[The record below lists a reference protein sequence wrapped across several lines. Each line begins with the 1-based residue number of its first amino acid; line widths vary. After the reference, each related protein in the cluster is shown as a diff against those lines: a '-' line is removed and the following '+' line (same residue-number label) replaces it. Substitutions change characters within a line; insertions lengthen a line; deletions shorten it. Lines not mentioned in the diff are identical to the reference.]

1 MMESIHDP
9 YDMLI
14 QAHTRIDYLET
25 VINNERIEIERLKN
39 QIQILLHATQVL
51 QDSQIAI
58 LEHNKYKVNID
69 D

>member
-1 MMESIHDP
+1 MENVHDP

-14 QAHTRIDYLET
+14 QAHARIDMLET
-25 VINNERIEIERLKN
+25 TLNNDRIEIQRLKN
-39 QIQILLHATQVL
+39 QFQVLLHAVQVL
-51 QDSQIAI
+51 QESQMAI

>member
-1 MMESIHDP
+1 MENIHDP

-14 QAHTRIDYLET
+14 QAHARIDYLET
-25 VINNERIEIERLKN
+25 MINNQRIETERLKN
-39 QIQILLHATQVL
+39 QIQILLHAVQVL

>member
-1 MMESIHDP
+1 MENIHDP

-14 QAHTRIDYLET
+14 HAHARIDYLET
-25 VINNERIEIERLKN
+25 MINNQTIETERLKN
-39 QIQILLHATQVL
+39 QIQILLHAVQVL

>member
-1 MMESIHDP
+1 MMENIHDP

-14 QAHTRIDYLET
+14 QAHARIDYLET
-25 VINNERIEIERLKN
+25 MINNQTIETERLKN
-39 QIQILLHATQVL
+39 QFQVLLHAVQVL
-51 QDSQIAI
+51 QESQMAI

>member
-1 MMESIHDP
+1 MMENIHDP

-14 QAHTRIDYLET
+14 QAHARIDYLET
-25 VINNERIEIERLKN
+25 MINNQRIETERLKN
-39 QIQILLHATQVL
+39 QIQILLHAVQVL